1 MPVRVSPTETTPS
14 HHLSLSDGSHTLGLI
29 LANGRGERD
38 VRGIKQNGYPRS
50 VTRISQNVAGY
61 SDFELPYSPQVQQ
74 DWSGGRGLED
84 FDRDTTRFFDSY
96 RADTTRGDIVCGPA
110 ATLTTGYCDTQSS
123 SAANSQV
130 MLSSDSSEVMASAFT
145 ASFTGT
151 LRSVTVRVYG
161 YDPASTPDGL
171 QVAFFAN
178 TGGLPGAVLSTG
190 SQTLPAGM
198 LTNRSVTIPVNQA
211 VTSGSTY
218 WIGFSS
224 NKPQVYVRVNN
235 TTPAKNIYYATG
247 PLVGILYPQLEHSEF
262 TYTLSTAGNGTVRF
276 FQYRGSLLAIQ
287 QPDDFTAP
295 RLFLNGH
302 HGMSTN
308 NTDKTTLETTFGLWG
323 NTGNVVRLV
332 AGPGSE
338 EVQNW
343 RRMLG
348 FYSEGV
354 STKVWV
360 DPAWNV
366 AHTTATEFATL
377 GHNTWSEISG
387 HGITKPVTDVL
398 VVDDVIYFAQGD
410 ATVLRRGHYAA
421 GSWAWANEGAANK
434 ATFLGLIPDAEG
446 KKKVWLAQA
455 STSKVSCSDAKAW
468 GTDLAPLAT
477 WLTCGSTDSKITGLE
492 AFAADG
498 LLIPYILKEDGF
510 GSIGGTTVDK
520 VGVYAE
526 HPLSAQIKMV
536 RSEDNGRAHMRYDLF
551 LKFSLLDGLE
561 SHFDQRLDDIGP
573 NRDEGLPLT
582 RRGPITFLLPY
593 AGRFYAAVDGGVD
606 GYSSIL
612 CCTQDNCWHEIYRA
626 ELTGYAIRSMAI
638 QVIPGSQVD
647 RLWFSEGENLY
658 WLPVAIDPRKQTDYT
673 YFSGAQVVT
682 ASIYCGFKD
691 VTKYFDSLTLFAEG
705 LSAGQTVAAAYQT
718 DNEVGTDTWHPL
730 PTTFTVSPA
739 QAVKLS
745 AANSVAGKRI
755 RLRLILSTT
764 DPTKTPRVKA
774 LRLDSVIR
782 LKPKHM
788 WTVTYLVKDNMTD
801 LSGMPVAPITT
812 GQPLP
817 EDTQA
822 WLDAFADSDTTA
834 CPVTLRHLR
843 SMFDNKTVFVEPNS
857 ISPLTQVT
865 TPNGETV
872 QLGSFNLLEA

>member
-1 MPVRVSPTETTPS
+1 MAVRVSPTETTPS
-14 HHLSLSDGSHTLGLI
+14 HHLSLSDGSHTLGLL

-96 RADTTRGDIVCGPA
+96 RADTTRGDIVCGPT

-123 SAANSQV
+123 SAANGVTDLVSDDSA
-130 MLSSDSSEVMASAFT
+130 SSFT

-151 LRSVTVRVYG
+151 LRSVTVRVYSS
-161 YDPASTPDGL
+161 DPTSTPDGL
-171 QVAFFAN
+171 QVSFWAN
-178 TGGLPGAVLSTG
+178 TAGLPGINLSTG
-190 SQTLPAGM
+190 SQTLPAGA
-198 LTNRSVTIPVNQA
+198 LAERAITIPVNQA
-211 VTSGSTY
+211 VTAGTTY
-218 WIGFSS
+218 WIGFASPK
-224 NKPQVYVRVNN
+224 NQVYLKSNN
-235 TTPAKNIYYATG
+235 SASGKNMYYASGVMAGT
-247 PLVGILYPQLEHSEF
+247 LRTANREF
-262 TYTLSTAGNGTVRF
+262 AYTLSTAGQGTVRL
-276 FQYRGSLLAIQ
+276 FQYRGSLMMVT

-308 NTDKTTLETTFGLWG
+308 NPDKTTLETTFGLWG
-323 NTGNVVRLV
+323 NTGNVARLV

-343 RRMLG
+343 RTMLG
-348 FYSEGV
+348 FYTEGV

-421 GSWAWANEGAANK
+421 GIWAWANEGAANK

-446 KKKVWLAQA
+446 KKKVWLVQA

-468 GTDLAPLAT
+468 GTTAATDLAPMTT

-498 LLIPYILKEDGF
+498 LLIPYIFKEDGF
-510 GSIGGTTVDK
+510 GSIGGTTTDK

-526 HPLSAQIKMV
+526 HPLSAQIKQV
-536 RSEDNGRAHMRYDLF
+536 RSETNGRAHMRYDLF

-561 SHFDQRLDDIGP
+561 SHFDQRLDDVGP

-730 PTTFTVSPA
+730 PATFTVSPS
-739 QAVKLS
+739 QSIKLS
-745 AANSVAGKRI
+745 AANNVAGKRI

-764 DPTKTPRVKA
+764 DPTKTPRIKA

-782 LKPKHM
+782 LKPKKM

-801 LSGMPVAPITT
+801 LSGMPVAPITA

-822 WLDAFADSDTTA
+822 WLDNFADSDVTA
-834 CPVTLRHLR
+834 CPLTLRHLR
-843 SMFDNKTVFVEPNS
+843 GMFDSKWVFVEPNS

>member
-1 MPVRVSPTETTPS
+1 MSVRVSPTENTPS

-29 LANGRGERD
+29 LANGKGEKD

-110 ATLTTGYCDTQSS
+110 AQSTTSYKDSQSS
-123 SAANSQV
+123 SARNDELPLHTISPR
-130 MLSSDSSEVMASAFT
+130 LSSFT
-145 ASFTGT
+145 AAFTGT
-151 LRSVTVRVYG
+151 IRSVTVTVSRRA
-161 YDPASTPDGL
+161 DPSTTRTSAIWAYFYTNSASKPDSL
-171 QVAFFAN
+171 
-178 TGGLPGAVLSTG
+178 LSEAG
-190 SQTLPAGM
+190 QTLLAGIY
-198 LTNRSVTIPVNQA
+198 TAQTVVIPVNQA
-211 VTSGSTY
+211 VVEGTVYWMGFTAAHEEIYVGGNTS
-218 WIGFSS
+218 
-224 NKPQVYVRVNN
+224 
-235 TTPAKNIYYATG
+235 ATG
-247 PLVGILYPQLEHSEF
+247 KIWYQYSSPPPVNIGTNIEF
-262 TYTLSTAGNGTVRF
+262 SYTLSTAGQGTVRF
-276 FQYRGSLLAIQ
+276 FEYRGSLMMVQ
-287 QPDDFTAP
+287 QPEGAIAP
-295 RLFLNGH
+295 RLFLNGY
-302 HGMSTN
+302 HGMATSN
-308 NTDKTTLETTFGLWG
+308 SGDKTLL
-323 NTGNVVRLV
+323 NTADIVWSVPTDTVARIV

-338 EVQNW
+338 EPQNW
-343 RRMLG
+343 RTIPGTVNESGTSLR
-348 FYSEGV
+348 
-354 STKVWV
+354 V
-360 DPAWNV
+360 DPVWNV
-366 AHTTATEFATL
+366 AHTTATEYALL
-377 GHNTWSEISG
+377 GYNHWTEISG
-387 HGITKPVTDVL
+387 HGLTQPVTDVL
-398 VVDDVIYFAQGD
+398 VVDNLIYFAQGD
-410 ATVLRRGHYAA
+410 ATPIRRARFSSTGWN
-421 GSWAWANEGAANK
+421 WAEETDNQ
-434 ATFLGLIPDAEG
+434 ATFLALIPDAEG

-455 STSKVSCSDAKAW
+455 STSKVSCSDAKGA
-468 GTDLAPLAT
+468 GVNLTPMAT
-477 WLTCGSTDSKITGLE
+477 WLVCGSTDSKITGIE
-492 AFAADG
+492 AYSADG

-510 GSIGGTTVDK
+510 GSIGGTTTDK

-526 HPLSAQIKMV
+526 HPLSAQIKKV
-536 RSEDNGRAHMRYDLF
+536 RSEKNGRAHMRYDLF

-573 NRDEGLPLT
+573 NRDEGLPLA

-626 ELTGYAIRSMAI
+626 TALGLSIQSMAI
-638 QVIPGSQVD
+638 QTIPGGMVD
-647 RLWFSEGENLY
+647 RLWFSEGEDPK
-658 WLPVAIDPRKQTDYT
+658 WFPVTIDPRKQSDYT
-673 YFSGAQVVT
+673 YFSGSRVTT

-691 VTKYFDSLTLFAEG
+691 VTKYFDSLTLFAEN
-705 LSAGQTVAAAYQT
+705 LVADEQYVTVHYQT
-718 DNEVGTDTWHPL
+718 DNEVGTDTWQAL
-730 PTTFTVSPA
+730 PAVFSTSPS
-739 QAVKLS
+739 QTIKLS
-745 AANSVAGKRI
+745 AANNVSGKRI

-782 LKPKHM
+782 LKPKKM

-801 LSGMPVAPITT
+801 LSGMPVAPITAN
-812 GQPLP
+812 QPLP

-834 CPVTLRHLR
+834 NPVTLRHLR
-843 SMFDNKTVFVEPNS
+843 TMFDNKTVFVEPNS